1 MLPTM
6 AAASTFHLEIP
17 EDILDQARIPASEME
32 PTLKRELAV
41 HLVARGLLPRAAA
54 RRLSGMGRVAFDD
67 LLGQRG
73 IPSDLT
79 EEDFETDLRH
89 LDAYRAEQTGG

>member
-1 MLPTM
+1 VKIRGEEAFVYVL
-6 AAASTFHLEIP
+6 LE
-17 EDILDQARIPASEME
+17 EARIPQSEME

-41 HLVARGLLPRAAA
+41 HLVARGLLRRAAA

-73 IPSDLT
+73 IPADLT
-79 EEDFETDLRH
+79 EDDFDAEMQH
-89 LDAYRAEQTGG
+89 LDAYRAAHGQAGG